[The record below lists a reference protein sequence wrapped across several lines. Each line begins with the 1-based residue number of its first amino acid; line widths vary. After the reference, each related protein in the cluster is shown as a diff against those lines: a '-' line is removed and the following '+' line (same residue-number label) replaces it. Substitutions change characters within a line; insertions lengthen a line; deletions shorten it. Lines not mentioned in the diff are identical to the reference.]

1 MAPVKESE
9 ALGNDLARFAAEMF
23 AKSLDLGLFPVA
35 ESSAPSR
42 NPNRRYPK
50 MWDLTEWQEIL
61 GRPDVDFVDFPMC
74 AYGLGPPDE
83 PNAFYQHW
91 TRLVFRKAPKMKQ
104 ILARQCPGVSAS
116 HRHIPLK
123 GSRPG
128 ASVTRCTEAGVYAKC
143 FCTQV
148 LGAVRMV
155 VAPCSSEKGGGQA
168 EATDTGAECGRL
180 PEGCPAMERRP
191 VSGRRDWNQ
200 ADSDEALLRDHERR
214 KKWSEEN
221 DRNCPHLCWGCYEV
235 HIRNK
240 HNWVGFC
247 PWCRE
252 NDLVHELEHPFTKTE
267 CDECVQVSQE
277 ADGAESGPDENED
290 GKAGGAYAAKNEDT
304 KKAAAKY
311 IDMVESPEAMESSVG
326 VWRAAVTLGNELLDE
341 AGSVEEAAKALWQ
354 VREETGRN
362 NLAGV
367 DSESLDGIIEENTLA
382 YMRDPNLAAWLD
394 LLSCYWKFGYP
405 TMIRVPCACEPGCQI
420 ISFAILRV
428 EL

>member
-1 MAPVKESE
+1 MRARVSSITEEWRAQGERADEPVEVWRDPHNKSGYRKEHDLTLPAVKDKHRSDLEQGVFNVPWYSMPCTSFCDWNIDNGGTRTWERPEGRAPVKESE
-9 ALGNDLARFAAEMF
+9 ALGNDLARLAAEMF

-50 MWDLTEWQEIL
+50 MWDLSEWQEIL

-74 AYGLGPPDE
+74 AYGLGPSDE

-180 PEGCPAMERRP
+180 PEGCHAMERRP

-267 CDECVQVSQE
+267 CDECMQVSQE
-277 ADGAESGPDENED
+277 ADGAESGPDEKED
-290 GKAGGAYAAKNEDT
+290 GKAGGAYVAKN
-304 KKAAAKY
+304 
-311 IDMVESPEAMESSVG
+311 
-326 VWRAAVTLGNELLDE
+326 
-341 AGSVEEAAKALWQ
+341 
-354 VREETGRN
+354 
-362 NLAGV
+362 
-367 DSESLDGIIEENTLA
+367 
-382 YMRDPNLAAWLD
+382 
-394 LLSCYWKFGYP
+394 
-405 TMIRVPCACEPGCQI
+405 
-420 ISFAILRV
+420 
-428 EL
+428 